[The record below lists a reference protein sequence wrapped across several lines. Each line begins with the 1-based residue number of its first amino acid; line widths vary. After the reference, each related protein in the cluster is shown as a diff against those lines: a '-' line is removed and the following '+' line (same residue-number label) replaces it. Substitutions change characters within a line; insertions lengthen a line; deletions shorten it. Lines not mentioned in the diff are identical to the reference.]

1 MRGLTVKASVNIAKL
16 WVTARLV
23 LGLVTQGV
31 SASKTRQPIAESS
44 FLSGFVRLGQEVE
57 QLPIGAHLV
66 SPRRFYMHH
75 GIYLGC
81 GEVAH
86 YSGFSSSLKAGPVE
100 ITDLAGFASGKPV
113 WLMRERGKFS
123 NDEIVKRARSR
134 VGESQY
140 KLLSN
145 NCEHFCSW
153 CINGKSYSA
162 QICTYVHCP
171 RFMLSLI
178 SALESRF
185 IA

>member
-1 MRGLTVKASVNIAKL
+1 MKGLTVKIPANIAKL

-23 LGLVTQGV
+23 LVLVTQGI
-31 SASKTRQPIAESS
+31 SASKTRQPIAEST
-44 FLSGFVRLGQEVE
+44 FLSGFVRLGQDVE
-57 QLPIGAHLV
+57 HLPIGAHLV

-75 GIYLGC
+75 GIYLGY

-100 ITDLAGFASGKPV
+100 IINLAGFASGKPV
-113 WLMRERGKFS
+113 WLMQERGKFS

-134 VGESQY
+134 VGERQY

-153 CINGKSYSA
+153 CINGKNYSS
-162 QICTYVHCP
+162 QISAYVHCP

-178 SALESRF
+178 SALELRF

>member
-1 MRGLTVKASVNIAKL
+1 MRGLTVKAPASITTL

-23 LGLVTQGV
+23 LALLTQGV
-31 SASKTRQPIAESS
+31 PASNTRQSIAAST
-44 FLSGFVRLGQEVE
+44 FLSDFVRLGQEVE
-57 QLPIGAHLV
+57 HLPIGAHLV

-75 GIYLGC
+75 GIYLGR

-100 ITDLAGFASGKPV
+100 ITDLTDFASNKPV
-113 WLMRERGKFS
+113 WLMRERGRFS
-123 NDEIVKRARSR
+123 NEEIVKRARSR
-134 VGESQY
+134 VGENRY

-153 CINGKSYSA
+153 CISGKSYSA
-162 QICTYVHCP
+162 QINAYVHCP
-171 RFMLSLI
+171 RFMLCLI